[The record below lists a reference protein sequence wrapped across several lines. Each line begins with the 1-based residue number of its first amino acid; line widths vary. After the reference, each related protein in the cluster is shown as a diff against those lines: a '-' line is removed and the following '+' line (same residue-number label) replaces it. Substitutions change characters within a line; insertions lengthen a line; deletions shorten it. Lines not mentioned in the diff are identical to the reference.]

1 MLGSV
6 QEGVEAYS
14 GVISSTSGKFDNFQQ
29 RREGAQD
36 ISIKSIELSHNGNVQ
51 NKFDNLKDV
60 KMELKCKAR
69 NKISNIRLD
78 LNLYNDVG
86 VWIACFSGQYS
97 LSGKGT
103 IEVQL
108 PDQTLYQGQYS
119 ANISIL
125 DNEVLQDFIP
135 EAISFVIK
143 PNRSMIS
150 GVSGVMQGLLK

>member
-1 MLGSV
+1 MSV
-6 QEGVEAYS
+6 
-14 GVISSTSGKFDNFQQ
+14 
-29 RREGAQD
+29 
-36 ISIKSIELSHNGNVQ
+36 
-51 NKFDNLKDV
+51 
-60 KMELKCKAR
+60 
-69 NKISNIRLD
+69 D

-108 PDQTLYQGQYS
+108 PDQALYQGQYS

-143 PNRSMIS
+143 PNNSMVS
-150 GVSGVMQGLLK
+150 GVSGVIQGLLK